1 MSHNWF
7 KAYVTQAKDHKDVF
21 FFKYSKFKALWK
33 CYFFQFVLSKINI
46 LCARVCIEEP
56 VLAILARQNST
67 ENDCIEEN
75 AVCISLIHAG
85 INLLSILSSS
95 RVME

>member
-1 MSHNWF
+1 MYSFLNTANSKRYGSVIF
-7 KAYVTQAKDHKDVF
+7 LFVF
-21 FFKYSKFKALWK
+21 
-33 CYFFQFVLSKINI
+33 SKINI
-46 LCARVCIEEP
+46 LCARACITEP

-67 ENDCIEEN
+67 ENECIEEN

-85 INLLSILSSS
+85 INLLSILSSC